1 MTRVMFKNI
10 MAKALE
16 DQKNLADVTS
26 TEATKVAY
34 TKGVKHRS
42 DMQTQLLHSSSMETV
57 IVRQSPITP
66 SEEYGHNAVHL
77 LRPTTGNTMG
87 PSVVNQAIPV

>member
-1 MTRVMFKNI
+1 

-16 DQKNLADVTS
+16 DQKNLADVTN

-66 SEEYGHNAVHL
+66 S
-77 LRPTTGNTMG
+77 
-87 PSVVNQAIPV
+87 